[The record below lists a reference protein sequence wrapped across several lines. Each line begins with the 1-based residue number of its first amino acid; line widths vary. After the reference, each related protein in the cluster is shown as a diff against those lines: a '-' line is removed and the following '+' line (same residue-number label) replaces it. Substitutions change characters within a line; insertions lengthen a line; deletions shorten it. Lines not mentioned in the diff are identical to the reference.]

1 MGMHLYADTGR
12 TRKKIIL
19 YGLAVQ
25 MERLMLMVRRQ
36 MGKNFLQWLF
46 SSPLIDGAT
55 EKGFLI
61 TVERARKILREC
73 IHKGEPGHSG
83 EPMWNRDN
91 KLIKFIPGVEFTD
104 PSYHLPHFYEL
115 FALWADEEDR
125 MFWREA
131 AGNSR
136 VFLHLACNPDTG
148 LSPEYAEYDG
158 IPTQVRKLS
167 LDVMTGITATHTDY
181 GKYRPGCTLVP
192 SGSVAE
198 RNCRKAAGIL
208 LCERKRQLGRSFSY
222 RRDKT

>member
-1 MGMHLYADTGR
+1 
-12 TRKKIIL
+12 
-19 YGLAVQ
+19 
-25 MERLMLMVRRQ
+25 
-36 MGKNFLQWLF
+36 
-46 SSPLIDGAT
+46 
-55 EKGFLI
+55 
-61 TVERARKILREC
+61 
-73 IHKGEPGHSG
+73 
-83 EPMWNRDN
+83 MWNRDN

-148 LSPEYAEYDG
+148 LSRNMRNTTAS
-158 IPTQVRKLS
+158 PTQVRKLS
-167 LDVMTGITATHTDY
+167 LDVMTGITATHT
-181 GKYRPGCTLVP
+181 GLWQISPGCTLVP